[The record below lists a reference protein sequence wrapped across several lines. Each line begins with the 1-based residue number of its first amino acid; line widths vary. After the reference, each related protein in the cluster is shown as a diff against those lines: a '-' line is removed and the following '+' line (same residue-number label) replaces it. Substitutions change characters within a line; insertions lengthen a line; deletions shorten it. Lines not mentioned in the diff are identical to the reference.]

1 MAHVKYNILK
11 LVGVYIKRCVSQPYV
26 GITFRKS
33 DFYCSVCRYSPV
45 NAVDN
50 RPAVVTA
57 VGKSPLYRR
66 IFCPEGGKNSIRIK
80 RYGGYLF
87 SGFGIAPAGES
98 ISASLRLAVFGKVNF
113 GIRRNGIYIGRTA
126 VIACKKRKGSRRNKS
141 YVVKLKPVLSVGRRE
156 RFKRIYA
163 ERRNGA
169 VPVSAI

>member
-1 MAHVKYNILK
+1 MSYRRVPVGALAHIDDISVKSLRRAPLRNACAQMRLPRRICRSYKENLRLFASERAVRDIVPHIKYNILK
-11 LVGVYIKRCVSQPYV
+11 LVGVYIKRIVSQPYI

-66 IFCPEGGKNSIRIK
+66 IFRPKGGKNSIRIK
-80 RYGGYLF
+80 RYAGYLF

-98 ISASLRLAVFGKVNF
+98 ISASLRLAVF
-113 GIRRNGIYIGRTA
+113 
-126 VIACKKRKGSRRNKS
+126 
-141 YVVKLKPVLSVGRRE
+141 
-156 RFKRIYA
+156 
-163 ERRNGA
+163 
-169 VPVSAI
+169 